1 MSITKAFRAALTLG
15 VVSAPL
21 ALIGCDDAA
30 STAPASGTP
39 AAKPAEPG
47 PAKPGEAPK
56 PAPAPAPAEKK

>member
-21 ALIGCDDAA
+21 ALVGCDDTA
-30 STAPASGTP
+30 STPPAAGTP
-39 AAKPAEPG
+39 AAKPEPG
-47 PAKPGEAPK
+47 PAKGPDAAK